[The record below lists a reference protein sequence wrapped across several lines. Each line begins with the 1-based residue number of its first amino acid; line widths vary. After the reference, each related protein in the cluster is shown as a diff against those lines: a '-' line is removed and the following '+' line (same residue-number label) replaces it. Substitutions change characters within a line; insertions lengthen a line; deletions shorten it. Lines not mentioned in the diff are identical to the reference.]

1 MVIQSVENAEPLY
14 PPRSNA
20 IFHGQTSASN
30 SFPIEIW
37 EEIFKWLPRS
47 DIKNLLP
54 VPHPIIH
61 AVSSE
66 LYWRE
71 IYLRLHIFNERMEME
86 DLQIWNIQ
94 RPFGIMTK
102 LLRDHS
108 FAHHVRALKIS
119 VKNHTIYSLRDRGL
133 QDKAP

>member
-14 PPRSNA
+14 PPQSNA
-20 IFHGQTSASN
+20 IFRGQTSARN
-30 SFPIEIW
+30 SFPVEIW

-66 LYWRE
+66 LYWSTCGSTFLTKGWKWK
-71 IYLRLHIFNERMEME
+71 IYK
-86 DLQIWNIQ
+86 
-94 RPFGIMTK
+94 FGISKGHCK
-102 LLRDHS
+102 LTGFLCAVGTLDV
-108 FAHHVRALKIS
+108 F
-119 VKNHTIYSLRDRGL
+119 
-133 QDKAP
+133 